1 MRPMLDDLELPLV
14 QEITTLERRVLA
26 EYKPPE
32 MSGSLLQ
39 NLGRRPT
46 RLALW
51 GVAAGT
57 DARSFIEKLD
67 GKFRSGDPLPFT
79 ADIVADAE
87 IEKVVIED
95 LRIQDLAGKPE
106 RFAFVMTLREHIE
119 PVEPE
124 DLSPLN
130 TDILGEAQNLMDD
143 LIPALNIGLGFPTGL
158 EQFVSPLSDLL
169 TRLQEFNKS
178 VSNAGNG

>member
-1 MRPMLDDLELPLV
+1 MLDDLELPLA

-26 EYKPPE
+26 EHKPPE

-67 GKFRSGDPLPFT
+67 GKFRAGNPLPFT

-143 LIPALNIGLGFPTGL
+143 LIPALNIGLDFPTGL
-158 EQFVSPLSDLL
+158 DQFVSPLSDLL

-178 VSNAGNG
+178 VSNAGNS